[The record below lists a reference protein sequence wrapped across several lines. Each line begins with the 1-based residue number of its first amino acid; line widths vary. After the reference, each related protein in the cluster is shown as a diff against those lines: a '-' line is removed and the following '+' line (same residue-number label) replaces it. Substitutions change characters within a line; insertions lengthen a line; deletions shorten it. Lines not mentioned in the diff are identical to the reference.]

1 MPLRLHAKD
10 AATIFNKG
18 WRMQRMYKI
27 RTEDRNLR
35 NLDFS
40 VKPEQGN
47 IFKRAQR
54 RAFRGIREIYTKAR
68 KLGISTFWEIFYL
81 DDTLFTPNTV
91 SCIIAHTQKDVQK
104 LFKIVKLA
112 YQHVPDVFHMDDGR
126 EWHKPKATYDNV
138 NELAFESINS
148 RIYVAIESRG
158 DTNNNLHISEAAHI
172 KKDWERIIGTLESV
186 PKRPYGS
193 NITVEST
200 ANGMGGWFH
209 ETYSDA
215 ESGLNEFD
223 AVFIGWWQDPKNRL
237 PCPKGYSPNEAARKM
252 AERVKTRFGVRL
264 EIEAL
269 FWWEEKR
276 KTAKRLM
283 DQEHPS
289 VAEDA
294 FLTSDAMVFEG
305 DSVREINPTDPAR
318 IWKKVWIW
326 KEPVPGRDYVMG
338 CDPAEGV
345 GGDSS
350 VIEVYDRVTL
360 EQVAEYSSNTI
371 PPAKFAKTIARVGK
385 HYNEALAAVERNNH
399 GHTVLDRLKDIY
411 SNIFMQTT
419 TDERTKVKTRKM
431 GWLTTGHTRDLM
443 LDAFVEVVEDATV
456 GVNSARLKKEM
467 LTFVTDDDGKRQAKE
482 RYHDDTIMASAIA
495 VQVAR
500 MPKASFGIYYLG

>member
-1 MPLRLHAKD
+1 
-10 AATIFNKG
+10 
-18 WRMQRMYKI
+18 
-27 RTEDRNLR
+27 
-35 NLDFS
+35 
-40 VKPEQGN
+40 
-47 IFKRAQR
+47 
-54 RAFRGIREIYTKAR
+54 
-68 KLGISTFWEIFYL
+68 
-81 DDTLFTPNTV
+81 
-91 SCIIAHTQKDVQK
+91 
-104 LFKIVKLA
+104 
-112 YQHVPDVFHMDDGR
+112 
-126 EWHKPKATYDNV
+126 
-138 NELAFESINS
+138 
-148 RIYVAIESRG
+148 
-158 DTNNNLHISEAAHI
+158 
-172 KKDWERIIGTLESV
+172 
-186 PKRPYGS
+186 
-193 NITVEST
+193 
-200 ANGMGGWFH
+200 
-209 ETYSDA
+209 
-215 ESGLNEFD
+215 
-223 AVFIGWWQDPKNRL
+223 
-237 PCPKGYSPNEAARKM
+237 
-252 AERVKTRFGVRL
+252 
-264 EIEAL
+264 
-269 FWWEEKR
+269 
-276 KTAKRLM
+276 
-283 DQEHPS
+283 

-305 DSVREINPTDPAR
+305 DSVREINPTDPVR

-385 HYNEALAAVERNNH
+385 HYHEALAAVERNNH